1 VSEVLTLAE
10 AAERL
15 GIHRVTAYKLVA
27 RGAFPVP
34 VLTVG
39 SRMKVSRRA
48 LDVFLAGGQN
58 TGEAS

>member
-1 VSEVLTLAE
+1 VSDVLTLAE

-27 RGAFPVP
+27 RNKFPVP

-39 SRMKVSRRA
+39 SRMKVSRHA
-48 LDVFLAGGQN
+48 LDLFLAGGQA
-58 TGEAS
+58 TGEVS